1 MKSEPIS
8 TEGRRG
14 PGAQPPRPPGG
25 RPWTGLAVALA
36 GAAVVLG
43 ACSGGGPPETA
54 PAPERFEWAVERYR
68 AGDYGGAVEGFRSFM
83 VRNPL
88 HENADSAQYLLASSF
103 LERGDAV
110 QAANEFSQL
119 ASTRPGSS
127 LADDAQFGACRAYWE
142 ASPAV
147 ARTQENTRAAIEACR
162 RLTEFFPESPL
173 IPDAEGLIQE
183 AREKLAAKQYRIA
196 RYYFDEG
203 FYESANIYLE
213 AVLSEYPEAPVV
225 PEVLATLYRSY
236 TELGFE
242 SEAQSVRKR
251 LLSEYS
257 DSPEAQRLEGMSDN
271 GGGG

>member
-1 MKSEPIS
+1 MKSES
-8 TEGRRG
+8 TSSEWHRNAG
-14 PGAQPPRPPGG
+14 PEVSHDRSWGS
-25 RPWTGLAVALA
+25 LVLALA
-36 GAAVVLG
+36 GAAVLLG
-43 ACSGGGPPETA
+43 ACSGSGPPETA
-54 PAPERFEWAVERYR
+54 PAPERFEWAVQHYR
-68 AGDYGGAVEGFRSFM
+68 AGDYGSAVEGFRSFM

-103 LERGDAV
+103 LEQGKSV

-127 LADDAQFGACRAYWE
+127 LADDAQLGACRSYWK
-142 ASPAV
+142 ASPDLE
-147 ARTQENTRAAIEACR
+147 RTQENTRAAIEACR

-173 IPDAEGLIQE
+173 ISEAESLIQE
-183 AREKLAAKQYRIA
+183 AREKLAAKKYRIA
-196 RYYFDEG
+196 RYYFEEG

-213 AVLSEYPEAPVV
+213 AVLSDYPESTVV

-242 SEAQSVRKR
+242 SEAQSVRER

-257 DSPEAQRLEGMSDN
+257 ESPEAQRLGGMSDN

>member
-1 MKSEPIS
+1 ML
-8 TEGRRG
+8 T
-14 PGAQPPRPPGG
+14 
-25 RPWTGLAVALA
+25 LV
-36 GAAVVLG
+36 GAALVLG
-43 ACSGGGPPETA
+43 ACSGAAPPESA
-54 PAPERFEWAVERYR
+54 PAPERFEWAVQHYR
-68 AGDYGGAVEGFRSFM
+68 AGDYGAAVEGFRSFM
-83 VRNPL
+83 VTSPL
-88 HENADSAQYLLASSF
+88 HEHADSAQYLLAKSY
-103 LERGDAV
+103 LGQGNAV
-110 QAANEFSQL
+110 QAANEFMQL

-127 LADDAQFGACRAYWE
+127 VADDAQLGACRAYWE
-142 ASPAV
+142 AAPGV

-173 IPDAEGLIQE
+173 VPEAEELIE
-183 AREKLAAKQYRIA
+183 RAREKLARKEYRIA

-213 AVLSEYPEAPVV
+213 SVLSEFPETPVV

-242 SEAQSVRKR
+242 TEAESVRRR

-257 DSPEAQRLEGMSDN
+257 DSPQAQNLGGMSDN